1 MKLYRT
7 PTGRWCGTQADAR
20 QACSREDNRPDAFE
34 HVDVPTD
41 KPSLIA
47 FLNELRAAE
56 RQREAVRAPIPAEA
70 PERSSDGSQAS
81 LDADKID
88 WTANRRRAWDAQAIC
103 EFLQSEATQAQVEE
117 VFASIGA
124 RWGEARGSDKHTP
137 AQIWGDPDTEDLL

>member
-56 RQREAVRAPIPAEA
+56 RQREVVRASTSAEPGCPAPQA
-70 PERSSDGSQAS
+70 SNIVSVSDGGGV
-81 LDADKID
+81 KVGP
-88 WTANRRRAWDAQAIC
+88 TTQAIC
-103 EFLQSEATQAQVEE
+103 EFLQNEATQAQVEE

-124 RWGEARGSDKHTP
+124 RWGEARSRDKHTP
-137 AQIWGDPDTEDLL
+137 AQIWGDPDMEDLL